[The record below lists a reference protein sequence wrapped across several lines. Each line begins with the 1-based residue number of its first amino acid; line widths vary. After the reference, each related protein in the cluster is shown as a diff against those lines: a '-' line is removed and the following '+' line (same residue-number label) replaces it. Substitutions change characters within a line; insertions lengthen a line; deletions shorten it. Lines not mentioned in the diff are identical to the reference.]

1 MVFGTSSRPFAR
13 RASFLQP
20 RSLLLAFLALSA
32 LAAAGSATA
41 ATYYVRTDGGSAAQ
55 CTGTNNAAYP
65 GSGSNQAC
73 AWNSLHQA
81 LPIGATARINGG
93 DTVYIAPGEYMI
105 GWGAPGAEGGRC
117 YSGGRYDC
125 YLPPIPS
132 GPSATSKTRI
142 LGLDPARPPKLW
154 GTERVQSMLN
164 LNGSS
169 NVEIGHLEITD
180 KSDCVEFHTNSSARC
195 ERNSAPY
202 GQWASVGISASN
214 SRNVHL
220 HDLDIHGLANRGI
233 MAGGLTDWTVER
245 VKFVGNGWA
254 GWDGDIGSGSS
265 NSGNIV
271 LREVEIG
278 WNGCGERWQTRQPWA
293 CWAQQAG
300 GYGDGLGTATTGGH
314 WLIEDSYI
322 HHNTSDGIDL
332 LYMDGGSNSSV
343 TIRRT
348 HAVGN
353 AGNQLKTN
361 GRATIENSVVIGN
374 CSFFDGRDSMQ
385 SGDQCRALGNVVSVG
400 MVNSQPVVL
409 RHNTITGEGDCLIL
423 SSGGGSSA
431 SLSIQNNALVGQT
444 DWRQPFEL
452 SCGHYADNSSAQ
464 VSFSGNAF
472 WNVKQGQ
479 CPSGSICTNPRLAST
494 TLASFDA
501 TPLSD
506 SPLVNKA
513 PALSGITNDFY
524 TNPRPSG
531 SAPDIGAIELQSGG
545 GSPTPTCTR
554 NAPTLSLSGGGSAVA
569 AGTAITYT
577 LSLTNRD
584 SSACQNTS
592 FSLARTVPSG
602 WTGTLGS
609 SSLSVAPGASAS
621 TTLRVTSP
629 TSASAGSYN
638 IGAGTSSS
646 VGSSH
651 TANASATYTV
661 ASQTAPPAPGCTRA
675 KPTVRLTG
683 SSRPSRAGN
692 PARYTLSITNRD
704 SGACGSTT
712 FNLARTV
719 PSGWT
724 GTLDASSLRL
734 AAGASGST
742 TLRVNSQR
750 TTSAG
755 SYDISART
763 TSSVGSVHSAS
774 AVASHTVAS
783 VRLYSSSDD
792 KSGSDGVSGAFW
804 GGFDNRRLIRLASV
818 DGPQQLFDHSGHFSA
833 TDTRHYGSA
842 RQAADSSWYVATTSS
857 ARRVAPITDSIAML
871 DEEDENERA
880 EGTRSN
886 ASNRPATAA
895 PVTVSAPQST
905 AAPVAPSRRTGTHA
919 KTPITWQIISSVRH
933 YTLDASDD
941 MGDSRAAG
949 QVAYAAV
956 QTQ

>member
-1 MVFGTSSRPFAR
+1 MPTASSGIRNR
-13 RASFLQP
+13 GGDLGI
-20 RSLLLAFLALSA
+20 LLALTLVPACGSPSA
-32 LAAAGSATA
+32 IEAVDGDGPRPPDARADGEVREDAAIW
-41 ATYYVRTDGGSAAQ
+41 YVRTDGGSAAQ
-55 CTGTNNAAYP
+55 CTGTSNAAYP
-65 GSGSNQAC
+65 GSGSSAGSPQAC

-423 SSGGGSSA
+423 SSGGDA
-431 SLSIQNNALVGQT
+431 STRLDITGNVLLGQT
-444 DWRQPFEL
+444 DWHRQQEL
-452 SCGHYADNSSAQ
+452 SCVHYHDNSTA
-464 VSFSGNAF
+464 VTRFSGNVV
-472 WNVKQGQ
+472 WNTKRHR
-479 CPSGSICTNPRLAST
+479 CPGDSLCIDPGLSDTRLAH
-494 TLASFDA
+494 FD
-501 TPLSD
+501 P
-506 SPLVNKA
+506 V
-513 PALSGITNDFY
+513 
-524 TNPRPSG
+524 PRPDSRIAG
-531 SAPDIGAIELQSGG
+531 RGPVPDRDERDFKGNLRPAGQPSTPGAIE
-545 GSPTPTCTR
+545 
-554 NAPTLSLSGGGSAVA
+554 
-569 AGTAITYT
+569 
-577 LSLTNRD
+577 
-584 SSACQNTS
+584 
-592 FSLARTVPSG
+592 
-602 WTGTLGS
+602 
-609 SSLSVAPGASAS
+609 APG
-621 TTLRVTSP
+621 
-629 TSASAGSYN
+629 
-638 IGAGTSSS
+638 
-646 VGSSH
+646 
-651 TANASATYTV
+651 
-661 ASQTAPPAPGCTRA
+661 
-675 KPTVRLTG
+675 K
-683 SSRPSRAGN
+683 
-692 PARYTLSITNRD
+692 
-704 SGACGSTT
+704 
-712 FNLARTV
+712 
-719 PSGWT
+719 
-724 GTLDASSLRL
+724 
-734 AAGASGST
+734 
-742 TLRVNSQR
+742 
-750 TTSAG
+750 
-755 SYDISART
+755 
-763 TSSVGSVHSAS
+763 
-774 AVASHTVAS
+774 
-783 VRLYSSSDD
+783 
-792 KSGSDGVSGAFW
+792 
-804 GGFDNRRLIRLASV
+804 
-818 DGPQQLFDHSGHFSA
+818 
-833 TDTRHYGSA
+833 
-842 RQAADSSWYVATTSS
+842 
-857 ARRVAPITDSIAML
+857 
-871 DEEDENERA
+871 
-880 EGTRSN
+880 
-886 ASNRPATAA
+886 
-895 PVTVSAPQST
+895 
-905 AAPVAPSRRTGTHA
+905 
-919 KTPITWQIISSVRH
+919 
-933 YTLDASDD
+933 
-941 MGDSRAAG
+941 
-949 QVAYAAV
+949 
-956 QTQ
+956 